1 MKLNDILNKDDRA
14 LLEVCVRVL
23 GDQFGEVKKDAL
35 QKAAD
40 AARDAPDIRKV
51 NLAMRAIN
59 SAFIEALKA
68 RGVTNWRQYLDNQ
81 NK

>member
-14 LLEVCVRVL
+14 LLGVCVRIL
-23 GDQFGEVKKDAL
+23 GDQFNQVKKDAI

-40 AARDAPDIRKV
+40 AARDAPEMKKV
-51 NLAMRAIN
+51 NLARRAIN

-68 RGVTNWRQYLDNQ
+68 RGVTNWRQYLEN
-81 NK
+81 